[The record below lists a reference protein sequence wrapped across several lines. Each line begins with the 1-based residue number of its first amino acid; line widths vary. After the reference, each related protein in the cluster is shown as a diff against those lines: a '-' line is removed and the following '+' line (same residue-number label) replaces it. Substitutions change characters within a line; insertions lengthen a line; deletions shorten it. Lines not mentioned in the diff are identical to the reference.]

1 MSAFAAQAALSLALG
16 AALSWFLDPR
26 QGRSAARR
34 ALSFAL
40 LTLLAAL
47 TLGWCWALKAVGPF
61 EIATSLSRE
70 ELAARCALSALLG
83 AAAFVSVSAE
93 LALEGV
99 AAGLLFAFLGSQAAL
114 WLRIFQAWACL
125 GWFAG
130 PFFSLLTAPILACS
144 CMAAAAALRHPDLRS
159 ARGKTALLLLLLWA
173 LPARA
178 AVWRLRDAYGLRAPT
193 LAAEAGLAPVVSAE
207 RVTLAWLYPA
217 SGRSVRFEEKKA
229 VVSGLQASPES
240 LERLDAYLRER
251 DYRSVFGRQAVA
263 ALRQGWLF
271 WWEPERALEAALL
284 ARPGR
289 LAPDYKL
296 ALGLLRGGPMDERRY
311 QRLERLAQLA
321 RPRKDGFEDV
331 NTSQL
336 IFEGFASAYARFG
349 DDESAR
355 SWLYRVDSL
364 WPIYEKKIEVSP
376 VETSHEGRVDGSLLL
391 DGRPAVAIKVGLFYV
406 PSSTS
411 AASSGLLSQ
420 SGYPD
425 AQGRFSFRSLAPGAY
440 YLGLMG
446 LPSQLRGR
454 VLNPSGFIR
463 LTPEAF
469 TARLDPIRV
478 ER

>member
-1 MSAFAAQAALSLALG
+1 MLPRSSLFLRG
-16 AALSWFLDPR
+16 A
-26 QGRSAARR
+26 GRSRGGIAR
-34 ALSFAL
+34 
-40 LTLLAAL
+40 
-47 TLGWCWALKAVGPF
+47 
-61 EIATSLSRE
+61 LSR
-70 ELAARCALSALLG
+70 LA
-83 AAAFVSVSAE
+83 
-93 LALEGV
+93 
-99 AAGLLFAFLGSQAAL
+99 GSCGCGYS
-114 WLRIFQAWACL
+114 AWACL

-130 PFFSLLTAPILACS
+130 PFSLLTAPILACS
-144 CMAAAAALRHPDLRS
+144 AWQRQRRYAVRLTLS
-159 ARGKTALLLLLLWA
+159 GKTALLLSLGRCLR
-173 LPARA
+173 ARLCGGCA
-178 AVWRLRDAYGLRAPT
+178 MPTVWAPT
-193 LAAEAGLAPVVSAE
+193 LAAEAGLAPVASAE

-454 VLNPSGFIR
+454 VLNPPGFIR